1 MAFAFDQDEL
11 GSPARIQNL
20 VYLRQFCLRCIDCRC
35 HSRFFILLYVPP
47 IRWKPPQQNGIQPS
61 SSKGVIFRHKSSRTN
76 FKQIFQRH
84 WLPGRTITCTVCCVH
99 AVKFVN
105 VDSRCVTSVHEC
117 LALFCLFPCYWYFL
131 VFTYGEAPPERCTF
145 FRPQVYE
152 RVGISLVEVYKRVG
166 KSVIWACERTQKG
179 WQMNFMDFES
189 RENVLFSFVID
200 SYLKDSA
207 FTEVKRKN
215 KQGMW
220 KGYHLSIGGVRQRY
234 LFREKLYIKR

>member
-11 GSPARIQNL
+11 GSPARIRNL

-61 SSKGVIFRHKSSRTN
+61 SSKGVIFRHKPSRTN

-84 WLPGRTITCTVCCVH
+84 WLLGRTITCTVRCVH

-131 VFTYGEAPPERCTF
+131 VF
-145 FRPQVYE
+145 
-152 RVGISLVEVYKRVG
+152 
-166 KSVIWACERTQKG
+166 SV
-179 WQMNFMDFES
+179 
-189 RENVLFSFVID
+189 VL
-200 SYLKDSA
+200 LKD
-207 FTEVKRKN
+207 FKRIEEVAVNMSQSCFLSLLRDYSWLGHHSHSK
-215 KQGMW
+215 
-220 KGYHLSIGGVRQRY
+220 KGKGFHWSILSVSWVMLVILAYLVSVNYHNWH
-234 LFREKLYIKR
+234 

>member
-11 GSPARIQNL
+11 GSPARIRNL

-61 SSKGVIFRHKSSRTN
+61 SSKGVIFRHKPSRTN

-84 WLPGRTITCTVCCVH
+84 WLLGRTITCTVCCVGSISAVSRVRSLILPEERRDECWLIFPNSGLVIEPICCVH

-131 VFTYGEAPPERCTF
+131 VF
-145 FRPQVYE
+145 
-152 RVGISLVEVYKRVG
+152 
-166 KSVIWACERTQKG
+166 SV
-179 WQMNFMDFES
+179 
-189 RENVLFSFVID
+189 VL
-200 SYLKDSA
+200 LKD
-207 FTEVKRKN
+207 FKRIEEVAVNMSQSCFLSLLRDYSWLGHHSHSK
-215 KQGMW
+215 
-220 KGYHLSIGGVRQRY
+220 KGKGFHWSILSVSWFMLVILAYLVSVNYHNWH
-234 LFREKLYIKR
+234 

>member
-11 GSPARIQNL
+11 GSPARIKNL

-84 WLPGRTITCTVCCVH
+84 WLPGRTITCTVCCVY

-105 VDSRCVTSVHEC
+105 VDSRVLPAFTNFWLSFVCFPVIGVFLC
-117 LALFCLFPCYWYFL
+117 LAWYYL
-131 VFTYGEAPPERCTF
+131 KT
-145 FRPQVYE
+145 
-152 RVGISLVEVYKRVG
+152 
-166 KSVIWACERTQKG
+166 
-179 WQMNFMDFES
+179 S
-189 RENVLFSFVID
+189 RELKRWQSICRSPVFSHFSETIAGLDTIRTRKRERDFID
-200 SYLKDSA
+200 QFY
-207 FTEVKRKN
+207 R
-215 KQGMW
+215 
-220 KGYHLSIGGVRQRY
+220 
-234 LFREKLYIKR
+234 

>member
-1 MAFAFDQDEL
+1 MAFAFDPDEL
-11 GSPARIQNL
+11 GSPARIRNL

-35 HSRFFILLYVPP
+35 PSRFFILLYVPP

-117 LALFCLFPCYWYFL
+117 LALFCLCPCYWCFL
-131 VFTYGEAPPERCTF
+131 V
-145 FRPQVYE
+145 
-152 RVGISLVEVYKRVG
+152 S
-166 KSVIWACERTQKG
+166 SV
-179 WQMNFMDFES
+179 
-189 RENVLFSFVID
+189 VL
-200 SYLKDSA
+200 LKD
-207 FTEVKRKN
+207 FKRIEEVAVNMSQSCFLSLLRDYSWLGHHSHSK
-215 KQGMW
+215 
-220 KGYHLSIGGVRQRY
+220 KGKGFHWSILSVSWVMLVILAYLVSVNYHNWH
-234 LFREKLYIKR
+234 

>member
-11 GSPARIQNL
+11 GSPARVKNL
-20 VYLRQFCLRCIDCRC
+20 VYLSQFCLRCIDCRC
-35 HSRFFILLYVPP
+35 HSRFFVLLYVPP

-131 VFTYGEAPPERCTF
+131 VF
-145 FRPQVYE
+145 
-152 RVGISLVEVYKRVG
+152 
-166 KSVIWACERTQKG
+166 SV
-179 WQMNFMDFES
+179 
-189 RENVLFSFVID
+189 VL
-200 SYLKDSA
+200 LKD
-207 FTEVKRKN
+207 FKRIEEVAVNMSQSCFLSLLRDHCWLGHHSHSKKRKGFHWSILSVSWVMLVILAYLVSIN
-215 KQGMW
+215 
-220 KGYHLSIGGVRQRY
+220 YHNWH
-234 LFREKLYIKR
+234 

>member
-11 GSPARIQNL
+11 GSPARIRNL

-131 VFTYGEAPPERCTF
+131 VFSVVLLKDFKRIEEVAVNMSQSCF
-145 FRPQVYE
+145 L
-152 RVGISLVEVYKRVG
+152 SLLRDYSWLGHHSHSKKG
-166 KSVIWACERTQKG
+166 KGFHWSILSVSWVMLVILAYLVSVNYHNWHWLPMSHMNVKKLSITVNRTQHFQACQLGKTI
-179 WQMNFMDFES
+179 N
-189 RENVLFSFVID
+189 RV
-200 SYLKDSA
+200 
-207 FTEVKRKN
+207 
-215 KQGMW
+215 
-220 KGYHLSIGGVRQRY
+220 
-234 LFREKLYIKR
+234 

>member
-11 GSPARIQNL
+11 GSPARIKNL

-99 AVKFVN
+99 AAKFVN

-117 LALFCLFPCYWYFL
+117 LALFCLFPCYWCFL
-131 VFTYGEAPPERCTF
+131 V
-145 FRPQVYE
+145 
-152 RVGISLVEVYKRVG
+152 S
-166 KSVIWACERTQKG
+166 SV
-179 WQMNFMDFES
+179 
-189 RENVLFSFVID
+189 VL
-200 SYLKDSA
+200 LKD
-207 FTEVKRKN
+207 FKRIEEVAVNMSQSCFLSLLRDHCWLGHHSHSKKRKGFHWSILSVSWVMLVILAYLVSIN
-215 KQGMW
+215 
-220 KGYHLSIGGVRQRY
+220 YHNWH
-234 LFREKLYIKR
+234 